1 MKGNLKRRIS
11 PPTKNTYVFY
21 SLKEGWKIYG
31 NLIQEEDL
39 KLNGIMMKL
48 KYTEFQEKISN
59 LIKLI
64 LSGGKQMKLNC
75 E

>member
-21 SLKEGWKIYG
+21 SSKEGWKIYG

-64 LSGGKQMKLNC
+64 LSGGKKLKLNC